1 MIVSS
6 VSFKGSRLRYGVCL
20 DRSLFEEAF
29 KGGRDDVPEVHAF
42 DYVSMFVSIS
52 VSLRKSAG
60 IFLRLERTTTRLLCS
75 AGLA

>member
-1 MIVSS
+1 
-6 VSFKGSRLRYGVCL
+6 LRYGVCL